1 MSTPTLSCRTQLRNV
16 CWNALTTLQSEV
28 AEGTGLARRY
38 PTDIGPFAGLEA
50 PTQKAWD
57 DLKQLVLPNENVT
70 IPLDTTD
77 LPPDDWH
84 LIQVFP
90 LTQMVLEQ
98 PLPQASRREST
109 QQATIIVELGQ
120 ADVADMLALTEL
132 AKPGPFRHR
141 TYELGRY
148 FGIRN
153 EAGQLVAMAGERMKV
168 NGYTEISA
176 VCTHPDYTG
185 RGYGSQ
191 LVTAVAES
199 ILAEG
204 KTPFLH
210 VLTERTSTMRLYE
223 KLGFRATR
231 PVWAILATPHV

>member
-1 MSTPTLSCRTQLRNV
+1 MSTPTFSRSTLLRNV

-38 PTDIGPFAGLEA
+38 PTDIGPFVGIKS
-50 PTQKAWD
+50 PTQQAWD

-70 IPLDTTD
+70 IPLDTAD
-77 LPPDDWH
+77 LPPADWH
-84 LIQVFP
+84 VIQVFP

-98 PLPQASRREST
+98 PLPQASAQAFA
-109 QQATIIVELGQ
+109 QQATIVELGQ

-153 EAGQLVAMAGERMKV
+153 EAGQLVAMAGERMKLD
-168 NGYTEISA
+168 GYTEISA

-191 LVTAVAES
+191 LVTVMTEG
-199 ILAEG
+199 ILAER

-223 KLGFRATR
+223 KLGFQATR
-231 PVWAILATPHV
+231 PIWAILATPHV